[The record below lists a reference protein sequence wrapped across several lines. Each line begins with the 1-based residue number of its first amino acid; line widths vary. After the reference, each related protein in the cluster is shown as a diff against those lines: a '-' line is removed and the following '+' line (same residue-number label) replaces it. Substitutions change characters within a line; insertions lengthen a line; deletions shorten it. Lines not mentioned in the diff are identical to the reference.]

1 MNAQLD
7 LALEPRRLARRRD
20 PATSH
25 QAAAR
30 VSEFS
35 RGHCGAILAA
45 LREHGSMTV
54 DEIAVVARL
63 QSQQV
68 NKRTSDLFDRGFIRP
83 TGYER
88 RSASGRMERVW
99 EIV

>member
-7 LALEPRRLARRRD
+7 LALEPRRLARTSD

-25 QAAAR
+25 QAATR

-35 RGHCGAILAA
+35 RGHCGAILFA
-45 LREHGSMTV
+45 LREHGAMTV
-54 DEIAVVARL
+54 DEIAAAARL

-68 NKRTSDLFDRGFIRP
+68 NKRTADLFDRGVIRP